1 MSKTLTALCALFF
14 ITSILVVSATFL
26 QKPQNDVRW
35 LQNVEALVQT
45 ENPCLAGGP
54 GASECELDLEPGNPT
69 GMIHC
74 HVSCRDVYY
83 ACCTVYGC
91 HCIRY

>member
-35 LQNVEALVQT
+35 LQNVEALVHLSA
-45 ENPCLAGGP
+45 N
-54 GASECELDLEPGNPT
+54 
-69 GMIHC
+69 
-74 HVSCRDVYY
+74 
-83 ACCTVYGC
+83 
-91 HCIRY
+91 